1 MTITR
6 VRPAAGRRA
15 RRMLDQAR
23 NPSVISHHAIQRF
36 LQELHH
42 DDERRNRVFASPDRV
57 IDTAR
62 EELRALCAAA
72 RRLHR
77 GRDSLII
84 ESPPWFLFYRD
95 HAVITVMHRDSPRK
109 W

>member
-6 VRPAAGRRA
+6 ARPATGRRA
-15 RRMLDQAR
+15 RRAFDQAR
-23 NPSVISHHAIQRF
+23 NPKLITHHAIQRF
-36 LQELHH
+36 LEELRH
-42 DDERRNRVFASPDRV
+42 DAERRERVFATPDRV
-57 IDTAR
+57 VDAAR

-77 GRDSLII
+77 GRDSLIL

-95 HAVITVMHRDSPRK
+95 QSVITVMHKESPRK

>member
-1 MTITR
+1 MSLTR
-6 VRPAAGRRA
+6 ARPAQGRRA
-15 RRMLDQAR
+15 RRSLDQAR
-23 NPSVISHHAIQRF
+23 NPKLITHHAIQRF

-42 DDERRNRVFASPDRV
+42 DAERRARVFASPDRV
-57 IDTAR
+57 VDTAR

-77 GRDSLII
+77 GRNSLIL

-95 HAVITVMHRDSPRK
+95 QSVITVMHRESPRK